1 MLEIDS
7 DKVCYVIAKG
17 REFEVN
23 EDDAGVEYGANPA
36 DGELDEGRGAPSG
49 DPTYDE
55 LKTFINSLNWDEQ
68 CQMVALAWTGRGD
81 FTKDEWNDAL
91 AEAERAHN
99 EQTAEYLLGMPLL
112 PDFLE
117 EGLSLFDLSCE
128 DFDMGHL

>member
-17 REFEVN
+17 REFEVD
-23 EDDAGVEYGANPA
+23 EGAAGVEYGANPA
-36 DGELDEGRGAPSG
+36 DGELDEARPAATG